1 MFTKAF
7 TPFTLSMA
15 VAVVAGIELRSPDDD
30 SAYIMAPAE
39 LKALVV
45 DGMTIELL
53 ETIVTQTDV
62 HIKMTNSS
70 DIDELIDA
78 VSALNST

>member
-1 MFTKAF
+1 MLTKAF
-7 TPFTLSMA
+7 TLFTLSMA
-15 VAVVAGIELRSPDDD
+15 VAGIGLRSPDDD
-30 SAYIMAPAE
+30 FAYIMAPAE

-45 DGMTIELL
+45 DGMTKELL

>member
-1 MFTKAF
+1 
-7 TPFTLSMA
+7 
-15 VAVVAGIELRSPDDD
+15 
-30 SAYIMAPAE
+30 MAPAE

-45 DGMTIELL
+45 DGMTKELL

-62 HIKMTNSS
+62 HIKMTQAA

-78 VSALNST
+78 VSAFP

>member
-1 MFTKAF
+1 
-7 TPFTLSMA
+7 
-15 VAVVAGIELRSPDDD
+15 
-30 SAYIMAPAE
+30 MAPAE

>member
-7 TPFTLSMA
+7 KPFAISMA

-45 DGMTIELL
+45 DGMTKELL
-53 ETIVTQTDV
+53 ETIANQTDV
-62 HIKMTNSS
+62 VIKMTKAK

-78 VSALNST
+78 VSAFT